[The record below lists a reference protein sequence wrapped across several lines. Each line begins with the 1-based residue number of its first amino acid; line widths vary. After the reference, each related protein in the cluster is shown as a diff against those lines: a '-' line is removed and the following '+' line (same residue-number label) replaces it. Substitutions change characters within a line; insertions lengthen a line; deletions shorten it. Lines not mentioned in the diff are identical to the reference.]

1 MLSPTAA
8 RRRRRRHT
16 PMGCPAQNPAPRAPQ
31 PKDTSRPCPPR
42 QAAPNNRSNAAKPA
56 ALKPAQRPARPNNA
70 NQARPVA
77 PQLNGQPPRGQQKP
91 QPAPQPPRRRPP
103 QEPVAQ
109 PPQRNAARRAPAA
122 PAPEPPRPPRRAPQP
137 APRSRVNRELREEDP
152 GLEMISRR
160 PPKQKFANFEEYM
173 AAHGG
178 ATAPIAGE
186 GPAAQSWCQSSTCCP
201 FRRKIWFRRRMTNDP
216 AGGSGPALPGVRR
229 RIDAAG
235 NLAAL
240 PPGPQL

>member
-1 MLSPTAA
+1 MPNNEKNAEPAVRDAQSTAA

-16 PMGCPAQNPAPRAPQ
+16 PHGDAPAQNPAPRAPQ
-31 PKDTSRPCPPR
+31 PKDASRPCPPR

-91 QPAPQPPRRRPP
+91 QPTPQ
-103 QEPVAQ
+103 
-109 PPQRNAARRAPAA
+109 
-122 PAPEPPRPPRRAPQP
+122 PPRPPRRAPQP
-137 APRSRVNRELREEDP
+137 APRSRVNREPREEDP

-186 GPAAQSWCQSSTCCP
+186 GPLPELVPEFHLLSV
-201 FRRKIWFRRRMTNDP
+201 P
-216 AGGSGPALPGVRR
+216 AENLVPAE
-229 RIDAAG
+229 DDE
-235 NLAAL
+235 
-240 PPGPQL
+240 

>member
-1 MLSPTAA
+1 M
-8 RRRRRRHT
+8 H
-16 PMGCPAQNPAPRAPQ
+16 PAPARPGRQ
-31 PKDTSRPCPPR
+31 P
-42 QAAPNNRSNAAKPA
+42 PNNRSNAAKPA

-91 QPAPQPPRRRPP
+91 QPTPQPPRRRPP

-137 APRSRVNRELREEDP
+137 APRSRVNREPREEDP

-160 PPKQKFANFEEYM
+160 PPKQKFANFEEYV

-186 GPAAQSWCQSSTCCP
+186 GPLPELVPEFHLLSV
-201 FRRKIWFRRRMTNDP
+201 P
-216 AGGSGPALPGVRR
+216 AENLVPAE
-229 RIDAAG
+229 DDE
-235 NLAAL
+235 
-240 PPGPQL
+240 

>member
-1 MLSPTAA
+1 MPNNEKNAEPAVRDAQSTAA

-16 PMGCPAQNPAPRAPQ
+16 PHGDAPAQNPAPRAPQ
-31 PKDTSRPCPPR
+31 PKDASRPCPPR

-91 QPAPQPPRRRPP
+91 QPTPQPPR
-103 QEPVAQ
+103 
-109 PPQRNAARRAPAA
+109 
-122 PAPEPPRPPRRAPQP
+122 
-137 APRSRVNRELREEDP
+137 
-152 GLEMISRR
+152 RR

-186 GPAAQSWCQSSTCCP
+186 GPLPELVPEFHLLSV
-201 FRRKIWFRRRMTNDP
+201 P
-216 AGGSGPALPGVRR
+216 AENLVPAE
-229 RIDAAG
+229 DDE
-235 NLAAL
+235 
-240 PPGPQL
+240 

>member
-1 MLSPTAA
+1 MPNNEKNAEPAVRDAQSTAA

-16 PMGCPAQNPAPRAPQ
+16 PHGDAPAQNPAPRAPQ
-31 PKDTSRPCPPR
+31 PKDASRPCPPR

-91 QPAPQPPRRRPP
+91 Q
-103 QEPVAQ
+103 
-109 PPQRNAARRAPAA
+109 QRNAARRASAA

-137 APRSRVNRELREEDP
+137 APRSRVNREPREEDP

-186 GPAAQSWCQSSTCCP
+186 GPLPELVPEFHLLSV
-201 FRRKIWFRRRMTNDP
+201 P
-216 AGGSGPALPGVRR
+216 AENLVPAE
-229 RIDAAG
+229 DDE
-235 NLAAL
+235 
-240 PPGPQL
+240 

>member
-1 MLSPTAA
+1 MPNNEKNAEPAVRDAQSTAA

-16 PMGCPAQNPAPRAPQ
+16 PHGDAPAQNPAPRAPQ
-31 PKDTSRPCPPR
+31 PKDASRPCPPR

-91 QPAPQPPRRRPP
+91 QPTPQPPRR
-103 QEPVAQ
+103 
-109 PPQRNAARRAPAA
+109 
-122 PAPEPPRPPRRAPQP
+122 RPPRRAPQP
-137 APRSRVNRELREEDP
+137 ALRSRVNREPREEDP

-186 GPAAQSWCQSSTCCP
+186 GPLPELVPEFHLLSV
-201 FRRKIWFRRRMTNDP
+201 P
-216 AGGSGPALPGVRR
+216 AENLVPAE
-229 RIDAAG
+229 DDE
-235 NLAAL
+235 
-240 PPGPQL
+240 

>member
-1 MLSPTAA
+1 MPNNEKNAEPAVRDAQSTAA

-16 PMGCPAQNPAPRAPQ
+16 PHGDAPAQNPAPRAPQ
-31 PKDTSRPCPPR
+31 PKDASRPCPPR

-91 QPAPQPPRRRPP
+91 QPTPQ
-103 QEPVAQ
+103 
-109 PPQRNAARRAPAA
+109 

-137 APRSRVNRELREEDP
+137 APRSRVNREPREEDP

-186 GPAAQSWCQSSTCCP
+186 GPLPELVPEFHLLSV
-201 FRRKIWFRRRMTNDP
+201 P
-216 AGGSGPALPGVRR
+216 AENLVPAE
-229 RIDAAG
+229 DDE
-235 NLAAL
+235 
-240 PPGPQL
+240 

>member
-1 MLSPTAA
+1 MPNNEKNAEPAVRDAQSTAA

-16 PMGCPAQNPAPRAPQ
+16 PHGDAPAQNPAPRAPQ
-31 PKDTSRPCPPR
+31 PKDASRPCPPR

-70 NQARPVA
+70 NQARPVT

-91 QPAPQPPRRRPP
+91 QPTPQ
-103 QEPVAQ
+103 
-109 PPQRNAARRAPAA
+109 
-122 PAPEPPRPPRRAPQP
+122 PPRPPRRAPQP
-137 APRSRVNRELREEDP
+137 APRSRVNREPREEDP

-186 GPAAQSWCQSSTCCP
+186 GPLPELVPEFHLLSV
-201 FRRKIWFRRRMTNDP
+201 P
-216 AGGSGPALPGVRR
+216 AENLVPAE
-229 RIDAAG
+229 DDE
-235 NLAAL
+235 
-240 PPGPQL
+240 

>member
-1 MLSPTAA
+1 MPNNEKNAEPAVRDAQSTAA

-16 PMGCPAQNPAPRAPQ
+16 PHGDAPAQNPAPRAPQ
-31 PKDTSRPCPPR
+31 PKDASRPCPPR

-91 QPAPQPPRRRPP
+91 QPTPQ
-103 QEPVAQ
+103 
-109 PPQRNAARRAPAA
+109 
-122 PAPEPPRPPRRAPQP
+122 PRPPRRAPQP
-137 APRSRVNRELREEDP
+137 APRSRVNREPREEDP

-186 GPAAQSWCQSSTCCP
+186 GPLPELVPEFHLLSVQAE
-201 FRRKIWFRRRMTNDP
+201 NLVP
-216 AGGSGPALPGVRR
+216 AE
-229 RIDAAG
+229 DDE
-235 NLAAL
+235 
-240 PPGPQL
+240 

>member
-1 MLSPTAA
+1 MPNNEKNAEPAVRDAQSTAA
-8 RRRRRRHT
+8 
-16 PMGCPAQNPAPRAPQ
+16 
-31 PKDTSRPCPPR
+31 
-42 QAAPNNRSNAAKPA
+42 
-56 ALKPAQRPARPNNA
+56 
-70 NQARPVA
+70 
-77 PQLNGQPPRGQQKP
+77 
-91 QPAPQPPRRRPP
+91 RRRPP

-137 APRSRVNRELREEDP
+137 APRSRVNREPREEDP

-186 GPAAQSWCQSSTCCP
+186 GPLPELVPEFHLLSV
-201 FRRKIWFRRRMTNDP
+201 P
-216 AGGSGPALPGVRR
+216 AENLVPAE
-229 RIDAAG
+229 DDE
-235 NLAAL
+235 
-240 PPGPQL
+240 

>member
-1 MLSPTAA
+1 MQNNEKNAEPAVRDAQSTAA

-16 PMGCPAQNPAPRAPQ
+16 PHGDAPAQNPAPRAPQ
-31 PKDTSRPCPPR
+31 PKDASRPCPPR

-56 ALKPAQRPARPNNA
+56 ALKPAQRPARPNNV

-91 QPAPQPPRRRPP
+91 QPTPQPPRR
-103 QEPVAQ
+103 
-109 PPQRNAARRAPAA
+109 
-122 PAPEPPRPPRRAPQP
+122 RPPRRAPQP

-186 GPAAQSWCQSSTCCP
+186 GPLPELVPEFHLLSV
-201 FRRKIWFRRRMTNDP
+201 P
-216 AGGSGPALPGVRR
+216 AENLVPAE
-229 RIDAAG
+229 DDE
-235 NLAAL
+235 
-240 PPGPQL
+240 

>member
-1 MLSPTAA
+1 MPNNEKNAEPAVRDAQSTAA

-16 PMGCPAQNPAPRAPQ
+16 PHGDAPAQNPAPRAPQ
-31 PKDTSRPCPPR
+31 PKDASRPCPPR

-91 QPAPQPPRRRPP
+91 QPTPQ
-103 QEPVAQ
+103 
-109 PPQRNAARRAPAA
+109 
-122 PAPEPPRPPRRAPQP
+122 PPRPPRRAPQP
-137 APRSRVNRELREEDP
+137 APRSRVNREPREEDP

-186 GPAAQSWCQSSTCCP
+186 GPLPELVPEFHLLSVQAE
-201 FRRKIWFRRRMTNDP
+201 NLVP
-216 AGGSGPALPGVRR
+216 AE
-229 RIDAAG
+229 DDE
-235 NLAAL
+235 
-240 PPGPQL
+240 

>member
-1 MLSPTAA
+1 MPNNEKNAEPVVRDAQSTAA

-16 PMGCPAQNPAPRAPQ
+16 PHGDAPAQNPAPRAPQ
-31 PKDTSRPCPPR
+31 PKDASRPCPPR

-91 QPAPQPPRRRPP
+91 QPTPQ
-103 QEPVAQ
+103 
-109 PPQRNAARRAPAA
+109 
-122 PAPEPPRPPRRAPQP
+122 PPRRAPQP
-137 APRSRVNRELREEDP
+137 APRSRVNREPREEDP

-186 GPAAQSWCQSSTCCP
+186 GPLPELVPEFHLLSV
-201 FRRKIWFRRRMTNDP
+201 P
-216 AGGSGPALPGVRR
+216 AENLVPAE
-229 RIDAAG
+229 DDE
-235 NLAAL
+235 
-240 PPGPQL
+240 

>member
-1 MLSPTAA
+1 MPNNEKNAEPAVRDAQSTAA

-16 PMGCPAQNPAPRAPQ
+16 PHGDAPAQNPAPRAPQ
-31 PKDTSRPCPPR
+31 PKDASRPCPPR

-91 QPAPQPPRRRPP
+91 QPTPQPPRR
-103 QEPVAQ
+103 
-109 PPQRNAARRAPAA
+109 
-122 PAPEPPRPPRRAPQP
+122 RPPRRAPQP
-137 APRSRVNRELREEDP
+137 APRSRVNREPREEDP

-186 GPAAQSWCQSSTCCP
+186 GPLPELVPEFHLLSV
-201 FRRKIWFRRRMTNDP
+201 P
-216 AGGSGPALPGVRR
+216 AENLVPAE
-229 RIDAAG
+229 DDE
-235 NLAAL
+235 
-240 PPGPQL
+240 